1 MSAYATYMSPPQVAA
16 THPMAPQMQPGVAA
30 YPAVFQFPGWQ
41 QPQWLPAGVAAMQ
54 VSSMIPVQPRP
65 PATLEDAMPVGSIP
79 DDEEI
84 LVRALRGCRAKG
96 LTARQALERL
106 HNVSFVPP

>member
-1 MSAYATYMSPPQVAA
+1 MSAYATYMSSPQVAA
-16 THPMAPQMQPGVAA
+16 NHPMAPQMQPGVAA

-65 PATLEDAMPVGSIP
+65 PATLGDAMPVGSIP